1 MANEWITGGSI
12 NGEWGRWAEDEKSKY
27 FDGNNLRAGYSSRF
41 LGNGDS
47 ADSQGA
53 LAVYTNDYDDNW
65 DSYEPM
71 RDRANYGIF
80 QTGPTAA
87 QQAASAAAA
96 PPIRST
102 GEYDNII
109 SSLKV
114 DQAAAL
120 AQANKYAEQ
129 QAQQYQTQTAALTKD
144 FEGQIVSLNE
154 ANAANVASLNAQ
166 YDQQATQFAEFQTLA
181 ADQLATA
188 EANYQEQQRMVGNLQ
203 SAFVPEANPNAF
215 AASVGDQR
223 SDDSRPKRSNKLS
236 DLSSLSIVSGL
247 GTTSNP
253 LSGLQLA

>member
-1 MANEWITGGSI
+1 MANEWIIGGSF
-12 NGEWGRWAEDEKSKY
+12 NGAFGRRAENARLEY
-27 FDGNNLRAGYSSRF
+27 FDGNSLKSGYESRF
-41 LGNGDS
+41 LGNGESVDN
-47 ADSQGA
+47 QGA
-53 LAVYTNDYDDNW
+53 LAVYTNDYDDLW

-87 QQAASAAAA
+87 QQAAAA
-96 PPIRST
+96 PPPVRST
-102 GEYDNII
+102 GEYDDII
-109 SSLKV
+109 GSLKV
-114 DQAAAL
+114 DQAAAI
-120 AQANKYAEQ
+120 AQANKYAAQ
-129 QAQQYQTQTAALTKD
+129 QAQQYQTQTAALTQD
-144 FEGQIVSLNE
+144 FEGQIASLNE
-154 ANAANVASLNAQ
+154 ANAANISNLNAQ
-166 YDQQATQFAEFQTLA
+166 YDQQAAQFTEFQTLA

-223 SDDSRPKRSNKLS
+223 ADDSRPKRSNKLS